1 MFSRIGNVT
10 GKIFGRRNWVIKT
23 MDNNAYLMS
32 WGYANR
38 NNQLTNTLD
47 FFYEHNIHWLSFT
60 YKKDAFNALEEIK
73 KLGYK
78 TEIRA

>member
-1 MFSRIGNVT
+1 MFNKIGSVT
-10 GKIFGRRNWVIKT
+10 GRVIGRRNWVIKA

-47 FFYEHNIHWLSFT
+47 FISEHNIRWLSFT
-60 YKKDAFNALEEIK
+60 YKKDAFDALEEIK
-73 KLGYK
+73 KLGYEI
-78 TEIRA
+78 EIRA

>member
-1 MFSRIGNVT
+1 MFNKIGGIT
-10 GKIFGRRNWVIKT
+10 GKVIGRRNWVIKT
-23 MDNNAYLMS
+23 IDNNAYLMS

-47 FFYEHNIHWLSFT
+47 FICEHNIHWLSFT
-60 YKKDAFNALEEIK
+60 YKKDAFDALEKIK

-78 TEIRA
+78 TEIKA